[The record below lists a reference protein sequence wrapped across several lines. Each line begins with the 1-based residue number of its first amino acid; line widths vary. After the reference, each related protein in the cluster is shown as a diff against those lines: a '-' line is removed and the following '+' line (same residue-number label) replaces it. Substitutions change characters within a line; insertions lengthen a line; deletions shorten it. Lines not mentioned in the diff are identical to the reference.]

1 MIDEQRVAARKPLK
15 AKATVTMDGLPPA
28 RGRTLDISGEGVSVA
43 LEQPLPPGQTGSV
56 MFELFMD
63 GMPTRITARIKVAY
77 CIFSSGEF
85 KIGFN
90 FVNLELSSM
99 TAIAKY
105 MR

>member
-1 MIDEQRVAARKPLK
+1 
-15 AKATVTMDGLPPA
+15 
-28 RGRTLDISGEGVSVA
+28 
-43 LEQPLPPGQTGSV
+43 

-63 GMPTRITARIKVAY
+63 GVPSRINARVKVAY

>member
-1 MIDEQRVAARKPLK
+1 VIDEQRIAARKPLK
-15 AKATVTMDGLPPA
+15 VKATVTADGLPPA
-28 RGRTLDISGEGVSVA
+28 RGRTVDISGEGVSVT
-43 LEQPLPPGQTGSV
+43 LEQPLPAGQPGSL

-63 GMPTRITARIKVAY
+63 GVATRINARVKVAY

>member
-15 AKATVTMDGLPPA
+15 VKATVTMDGLPPA
-28 RGRTLDISGEGVSVA
+28 RGRTVDISGEGVSVT
-43 LEQPLPPGQTGSV
+43 LEQPLAAGQPGSL

-63 GMPTRITARIKVAY
+63 GVPSRINARVKVAY